1 MLGACPDIS
10 GAGFDKKWRQ
20 PALKLK
26 IPFPT
31 PLQKNN
37 FTLLWAKISL
47 HMEYIM
53 PALLFLWNVLT
64 KSFSQFFWLF
74 GMVMILGI
82 ILFFLAR
89 FTRKMYAL
97 TLGHT
102 AELFTT
108 AWLGTPIHELGHAF
122 FCLIFRHE
130 IKEIKLFSPDASDGT
145 LGFVKHA
152 YNSKSIYQRIGLLF
166 IGVGP
171 VLFGSAVIALSYYFL
186 VSTDMQ
192 VLSLANFDFIT
203 TESESTWYESIAF
216 HLLGIWQVFASLFE
230 AIFTLHNASTY
241 TFWIFIFITV
251 SVSAHMEL
259 SLPDL
264 NSARSGIIALLV
276 FMLFHNFIVLLL
288 ESFSVHEMF
297 GGLWNFIQP
306 EYYSHFINRF
316 KSGLNAIMILA
327 ILFSALN
334 FVFTYGVL
342 GFYSLLRY
350 KKWPNPF
357 GV

>member
-1 MLGACPDIS
+1 
-10 GAGFDKKWRQ
+10 
-20 PALKLK
+20 
-26 IPFPT
+26 
-31 PLQKNN
+31 
-37 FTLLWAKISL
+37 
-47 HMEYIM
+47 M
-53 PALLFLWNVLT
+53 PVLYFLWNVLT

-74 GMVMILGI
+74 GMLMILGI
-82 ILFFLAR
+82 ILYFLAR

-97 TLGHT
+97 TLGHR

-152 YNSKSIYQRIGLLF
+152 YNPKSIYQRIGLLF

-171 VLFGSAVIALSYYFL
+171 VLFGSAVIAISYFFL
-186 VSTDMQ
+186 VSSDMQ
-192 VLSLANFDFIT
+192 FFSLANIDFIG
-203 TESESTWYESIAF
+203 TESEGSWYETIVFQLS
-216 HLLGIWQVFASLFE
+216 GIWQVFASLIE
-230 AIFTLHNASTY
+230 VIFTVQNASSKS
-241 TFWIFIFITV
+241 FWIFIFIAV

-264 NSARSGIIALLV
+264 KSAQSGIVALLV
-276 FMLFHNFIVLLL
+276 FILFYNFVILGL
-288 ESFSVHEMF
+288 ESFSVNEML
-297 GGLWNFIQP
+297 GGLWNYTQADF
-306 EYYSHFINRF
+306 YNRFINRF
-316 KSGLNAIMILA
+316 KSALNAIMILA

-334 FVFTYGVL
+334 FVFTYIVL
-342 GFYSLLRY
+342 GCYALLRF